1 MAGKVYLITGASSGI
16 GHAGALALLE
26 RGHAVYGAARRVELM
41 DDLVAA
47 GGRAL
52 YMDVT
57 DESSVKDGV
66 AQVIREQGRID
77 GLLANAGYLHMG
89 MIENVSIE
97 AGQHQFDV
105 NVFGVARAV
114 KAVLPQMRAQ
124 GSGTI
129 GITTSALGKFSA
141 PGMAWY
147 PASKH
152 ALEAFSDALRME
164 VKRFGIKVAII
175 EPAFIPTNLFAAG
188 APTLDAADRAEHA
201 DAYATEQANFRVNAR
216 RRFCAGDPVETVTKA
231 VLEVFESTSPKR
243 RYKPNWMSRLGI
255 FAKEKIGDV
264 VVDPISARIWLADP
278 PARKDSASDQR
289 QMDNSL
295 TDCASLADDR

>member
-26 RGHAVYGAARRVELM
+26 RGHTVYGAARRVKLM
-41 DDLVAA
+41 DDLVTA
-47 GGRAL
+47 GGRTL
-52 YMDVT
+52 HMDVT

-66 AQVIREQGRID
+66 AQVLREQGRID

-97 AGQHQFDV
+97 AAQHQFDV

-164 VKRFGIKVAII
+164 VKQFGIKVAII
-175 EPAFIPTNLFAAG
+175 EPAFVPTNLYAAG
-188 APTLDAADRAEHA
+188 APTLDVADQAEHA
-201 DAYATEQANFRVNAR
+201 DAYATDQANFRANAR
-216 RRFCAGDPVETVTKA
+216 RRFCAGGSVETVSKA
-231 VLEVFESTSPKR
+231 ILEVFESESPKR
-243 RYKPNWMSRLGI
+243 RYRPGWMSKMGV

-278 PARKDSASDQR
+278 PARNDAASDQDPIDTSR
-289 QMDNSL
+289 